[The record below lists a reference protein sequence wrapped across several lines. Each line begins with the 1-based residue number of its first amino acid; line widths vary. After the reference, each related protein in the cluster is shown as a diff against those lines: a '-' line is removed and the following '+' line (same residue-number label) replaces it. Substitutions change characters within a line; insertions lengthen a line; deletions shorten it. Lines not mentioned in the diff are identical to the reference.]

1 MEGAKGKGKGKLAD
15 IEIRA
20 SVEKVLPRYPV
31 LEFVFVDKA
40 DR

>member
-1 MEGAKGKGKGKLAD
+1 MEGVKGKLAD

-20 SVEKVLPRYPV
+20 SVENKKVLPC
-31 LEFVFVDKA
+31 LGGCVDKA